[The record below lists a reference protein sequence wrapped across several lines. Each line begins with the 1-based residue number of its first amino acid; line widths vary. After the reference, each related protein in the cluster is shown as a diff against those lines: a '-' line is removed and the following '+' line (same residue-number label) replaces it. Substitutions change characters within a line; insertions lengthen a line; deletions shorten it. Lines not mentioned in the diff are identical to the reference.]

1 MHRWSRFTVV
11 PMYRQNGASSRVR
24 RKKTDVSA
32 VGAPEHSSHV
42 RSGEMR
48 TDTSARPRLEPQIGA
63 K

>member
-1 MHRWSRFTVV
+1 
-11 PMYRQNGASSRVR
+11 MYRQNGASSRVR